1 MLWGQGGG
9 QRAPKPHVAKH
20 APFRSVA
27 LFGCRSHADN
37 QGLTMS
43 SEGMSVLLVVVMV
56 VLVVLVVFVFVVVA
70 VMADD
75 ARPAIR
81 MRSSG
86 RPGGARGILRVRRRQ
101 RLLLG
106 PGASLRAAGVP
117 PLAATDAPGGRLP
130 GPPAR
135 QPGSGPPTA
144 LAHTACTS
152 HHCTVNTRPRWA
164 AILRRLVGNSPPRPG
179 ASCAGRLSLD
189 TGAAASE

>member
-1 MLWGQGGG
+1 MLLWEQGGG
-9 QRAPKPHVAKH
+9 QTSPRPHVAKH
-20 APFRSVA
+20 APFKSAA

-37 QGLTMS
+37 QGLTIS
-43 SEGMSVLLVVVMV
+43 SDEMSVVVLLLLLLVMM
-56 VLVVLVVFVFVVVA
+56 VLVVDVVVFVA
-70 VMADD
+70 DDD

-135 QPGSGPPTA
+135 
-144 LAHTACTS
+144 
-152 HHCTVNTRPRWA
+152 
-164 AILRRLVGNSPPRPG
+164 
-179 ASCAGRLSLD
+179 
-189 TGAAASE
+189 

>member
-1 MLWGQGGG
+1 MLWEQGGG
-9 QRAPKPHVAKH
+9 QRAPRPHVAKH
-20 APFRSVA
+20 APFKSVA
-27 LFGCRSHADN
+27 LFGCKSHADN
-37 QGLTMS
+37 QGFTIS
-43 SEGMSVLLVVVMV
+43 SEGVSVLAV
-56 VLVVLVVFVFVVVA
+56 VFVVV
-70 VMADD
+70 VVVTVVVADD

-117 PLAATDAPGGRLP
+117 PLAAMDAPGGRLP

-144 LAHTACTS
+144 LAHAACTS